1 MTEQERLE
9 RIAELEQEIKDIVDE
24 MSAEKSFSVDGK
36 ITISRRSMKELS
48 AVLSYKKAELN
59 ELNGA
64 IGSYGVGN
72 SVMSR
77 RGGFE

>member
-48 AVLSYKKAELN
+48 AVLNYKKVELN
-59 ELNGA
+59 ELKGTV
-64 IGSYGVGN
+64 GSYGVGN

>member
-36 ITISRRSMKELS
+36 INISRRPTKELS
-48 AVLSYKKAELN
+48 AVLGYKKAELN
-59 ELNGA
+59 ELKGVV
-64 IGSYGVGN
+64 GSYGAGN
-72 SVMSR
+72 SVMFR

>member
-48 AVLSYKKAELN
+48 AALNYKKAELN
-59 ELNGA
+59 ELKGTV
-64 IGSYGVGN
+64 GSYGVGN

>member
-59 ELNGA
+59 ELNGTV
-64 IGSYGVGN
+64 GSYGVGN

>member
-48 AVLSYKKAELN
+48 AVLNYKKAELN
-59 ELNGA
+59 ELNGTV
-64 IGSYGVGN
+64 GSYGIGN

>member
-36 ITISRRSMKELS
+36 IAISRRSTKELS

-59 ELNGA
+59 ELKGTV
-64 IGSYGVGN
+64 GSYGVGN